1 MTVIAGSGDDFAELG
16 VSAAE
21 ARNLR
26 MRAQLMTALLKLLEK
41 ESLAQ
46 AGASKRFQV
55 TRPRISDLMRGKIS
69 RFPLDALIAMT
80 AGSGMK

>member
-1 MTVIAGSGDDFAELG
+1 MTVIAGSGDVFADLG
-16 VSAAE
+16 FSAAE

-26 MRAQLMTALLKLLEK
+26 MRSQLMTVLRKFIEK
-41 ESLAQ
+41 ESLTQ

-55 TRPRISDLMRGKIS
+55 TRPWISDLMRGKIS